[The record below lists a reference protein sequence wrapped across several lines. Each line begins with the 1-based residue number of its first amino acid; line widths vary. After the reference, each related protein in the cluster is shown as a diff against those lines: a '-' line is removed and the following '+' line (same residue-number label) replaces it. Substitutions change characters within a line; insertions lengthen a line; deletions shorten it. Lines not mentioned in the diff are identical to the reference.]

1 MKRRSKAERKEERA
15 ETLRLRREKA
25 AVTAPSLSLWRR
37 LGNVI
42 KPVDGIL
49 FFVSAIYLTA
59 LVDFS
64 AVTLPDVFY
73 LTAIVMWAGSFLVR
87 LYLLSKRGDF

>member
-1 MKRRSKAERKEERA
+1 MKRKSKAERKGERA
-15 ETLRLRREKA
+15 EILRLRREKA
-25 AVTAPSLSLWRR
+25 QVTPSPVPLWRR
-37 LGNVI
+37 IGNVI

-49 FFVSAIYLTA
+49 FFVSVVYLTA

-73 LTAIVMWAGSFLVR
+73 MTAIIMWAGSFLVR
-87 LYLLSKRGDF
+87 LYLLSKRGAW